1 MIMDEDQ
8 WMYDNI
14 MTEEV
19 DMNDQNEGEV
29 GVNEEHVDC
38 FDAFNV
44 CLLPVMMFCIRL
56 DLLLMK
62 LDLWRISNRKYG
74 CPFKLR
80 AKLVVGGEG
89 WIVKLICGSHNHE
102 LAKSLDKK
110 IIVVDMT
117 KSMVK
122 SRNMLL
128 TLKEH
133 NVYSYTTIK
142 QIYNA
147 RNAYCSSIRGNV
159 IRDIFWSH
167 LDAVQLTSDCN
178 LVFLIDNTYKTNRY
192 MLSLLD
198 IVGVTPTW
206 MTFSTALVYL
216 EGERLFLRCDAL
228 PEVIVTDRDLALMN
242 VVKTIFH
249 EATNLLCRFHIDK
262 NVKAKC
268 KTLVGKKKECDDVM
282 EAWGSLVDCHSE
294 QQFDECLKKFEIA
307 CSPWPMFVGYGNQ
320 TWLIP
325 HKKRFVKFARW
336 ALKRLLQNSLGDLCS
351 VWEAMNNMIMLQHT
365 EIMASFETST
375 HVVGHVFKVT
385 LYKRLLGMCVHY
397 ANKNPSRCGCIMRTT
412 HVFHVHVSYL
422 DMLLMETISKRFK
435 ELDVCGKITLKS
447 KLWEISYPDVNSMC
461 SPPEKVKTKDA

>member
-1 MIMDEDQ
+1 MDEDQ

-38 FDAFNV
+38 FDAFNA

-62 LDLWRISNRKYG
+62 LDLW
-74 CPFKLR
+74 
-80 AKLVVGGEG
+80 
-89 WIVKLICGSHNHE
+89 
-102 LAKSLDKK
+102 
-110 IIVVDMT
+110 
-117 KSMVK
+117 
-122 SRNMLL
+122 
-128 TLKEH
+128 
-133 NVYSYTTIK
+133 
-142 QIYNA
+142 
-147 RNAYCSSIRGNV
+147 
-159 IRDIFWSH
+159 
-167 LDAVQLTSDCN
+167 
-178 LVFLIDNTYKTNRY
+178 
-192 MLSLLD
+192 
-198 IVGVTPTW
+198 
-206 MTFSTALVYL
+206 
-216 EGERLFLRCDAL
+216 RCDAL

-325 HKKRFVKFARW
+325 HKKRFVK
-336 ALKRLLQNSLGDLCS
+336 
-351 VWEAMNNMIMLQHT
+351 V
-365 EIMASFETST
+365 
-375 HVVGHVFKVT
+375 
-385 LYKRLLGMCVHY
+385 
-397 ANKNPSRCGCIMRTT
+397 
-412 HVFHVHVSYL
+412 
-422 DMLLMETISKRFK
+422 
-435 ELDVCGKITLKS
+435 
-447 KLWEISYPDVNSMC
+447 
-461 SPPEKVKTKDA
+461 